1 MKKPILVIL
10 AAGMG
15 SRYGGLKQIDPV
27 DEYGNKIIDF
37 SIYDAIRAGF
47 GRVIFIIKKENLPDF
62 KACIGDAVSR
72 YVPVDYVFQ
81 ELTMLPEGF
90 TVPEG
95 RVKPWGTAH
104 AVLCCKDVIDAPF
117 AVINADDFYGRKAY
131 GKIYDFLAVSGAD
144 GDTDDPK
151 QAAAG
156 SEGKYSFAMVGY
168 ALKNTLTENGYV
180 SRGVCSVNEKG
191 ELTDIVERTHIVATE
206 NGAAYEEDSV
216 SVDISGDT
224 IVSMNLWGFTEDY
237 LTEAER
243 FFRDFLETDLPKDPL
258 KAEFYLPTV
267 VDRLLMQDKAEVK
280 VLKTDERWFGVTYKE
295 DKPFVV
301 ESIRKLREAGVYPDE
316 LWTGEEKPV

>member
-37 SIYDAIRAGF
+37 SIYDAIHAGF
-47 GRVIFIIKKENLPDF
+47 GRVIFIIKRENLSDF
-62 KACIGDAVSR
+62 QDCIGDAVSR
-72 YVPVDYVFQ
+72 FVPVDYVFQ
-81 ELTMLPEGF
+81 ELSMLPEGF
-90 TVPEG
+90 FVPEG

-117 AVINADDFYGRKAY
+117 AVINSDDFYGRDAY
-131 GKIYDFLAVSGAD
+131 QKIYDFLAET
-144 GDTDDPK
+144 GDESPAENTTQTAGGDDRR
-151 QAAAG
+151 
-156 SEGKYSFAMVGY
+156 YHYAMVGY

-180 SRGVCSVNEKG
+180 SRGICTVNGSG
-191 ELTDIVERTHIVATE
+191 ELTDIVERTHIVKTE
-206 NGAAYEEDSV
+206 TGAAYKEDSREDGGY
-216 SVDISGDT
+216 VDISGDT
-224 IVSMNLWGFTEDY
+224 IVSMNLWGFTESY

-243 FFRDFLETDLPKDPL
+243 CFTEFLTTDMPKDPL

-267 VDRLLMQDKAEVK
+267 IDRLLTENKAGVQ
-280 VLKTDERWFGVTYKE
+280 VLKTDERWFGVTYKK

-301 ESIRKLREAGVYPDE
+301 ESIKKLREAGVYPKE
-316 LWTGEEKPV
+316 LWNR